1 MKDKSAPTIA
11 SFLYEIICQNACS
24 KIQINEESKEF
35 INQVGKSLHE
45 MTDRE

>member
-11 SFLYEIICQNACS
+11 SFLYEIICRHACI
-24 KIQINEESKEF
+24 KIQTNDESKEF

-45 MTDRE
+45 VTDRE

>member
-1 MKDKSAPTIA
+1 MKDKSARTIA
-11 SFLYEIICQNACS
+11 SFLYEIICRNACS